1 MRTAKCFDPMFFDNL
16 IDSFIFIVVQMHL
29 SLREQVHF
37 SVLNWPPQTVL
48 SDFTLKSKDWSDTGV
63 SEGSININSD
73 FAVPDVHIS
82 GRDVKNHWTESMISS
97 GFGRTEHPS
106 SLNTELDVFLSIFS
120 AFLAGLPEELGG
132 SEALLEQYE
141 TQLYNCCT

>member
-37 SVLNWPPQTVL
+37 SVLNWPPQRVL

-63 SEGSININSD
+63 SEGSISINSD
-73 FAVPDVHIS
+73 FAVPEMLKIIGPSQWLVL
-82 GRDVKNHWTESMISS
+82 VLEELNTQ
-97 GFGRTEHPS
+97 HPS
-106 SLNTELDVFLSIFS
+106 SLNTELGVFLSIFS
-120 AFLAGLPEELGG
+120 AFLVGLPGELGG